1 MKKMKKI
8 FLWTIAGMLV
18 LFIIAAIVVG
28 LFIGNI
34 VKAGMET
41 IGPKVTKTTYTV
53 DAVNVSIFTGSAAI
67 KNLVIGNPVEYKDKA
82 PNAIVVGSTAVRVA
96 PLSVLSD
103 KIVIK
108 YVRVEA
114 PEITFEGNPLGK
126 NNLKKILDNANEF
139 TASFQSAPT
148 TNQPAKPAG
157 KPAGHGLKLQVDEL
171 TVSGAKVYLGTNSAL
186 TLPDIHFTDL
196 GKGPDGITPA
206 QLTETVLSE
215 IITGTVKA
223 VGKDASKFVGENAS
237 GISKSIGG
245 LFKKSSSTNSTKAK

>member
-1 MKKMKKI
+1 
-8 FLWTIAGMLV
+8 
-18 LFIIAAIVVG
+18 
-28 LFIGNI
+28 
-34 VKAGMET
+34 
-41 IGPKVTKTTYTV
+41 
-53 DAVNVSIFTGSAAI
+53 
-67 KNLVIGNPVEYKDKA
+67 
-82 PNAIVVGSTAVRVA
+82 VGSTAVRVA
-96 PLSVLSD
+96 PMSVLSD
-103 KIVIK
+103 KIVVK
-108 YVRVEA
+108 YIRVET

-157 KPAGHGLKLQVDEL
+157 HGLKLQVDEL
-171 TVSGAKVYLGTNSAL
+171 TVSGARVYLGTNSSL

-196 GKGPDGITPA
+196 GKGPEGITPA

-215 IITGTVKA
+215 IITGTIKA
-223 VGKDASKFVGENAS
+223 VGKDASKIVGENAS